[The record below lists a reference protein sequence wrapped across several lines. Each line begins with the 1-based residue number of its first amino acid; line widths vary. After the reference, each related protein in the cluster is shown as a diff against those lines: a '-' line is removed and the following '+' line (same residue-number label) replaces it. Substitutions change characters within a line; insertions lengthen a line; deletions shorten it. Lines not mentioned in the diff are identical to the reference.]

1 MLILLGYNLKI
12 AIEWGGIKIWRG
24 NFSRENEQ
32 IFGWWGDSPLYPPSR
47 ENPETITMIKVM
59 ENLTTIITMS
69 NMMMKNMC

>member
-1 MLILLGYNLKI
+1 MSKYL
-12 AIEWGGIKIWRG
+12 AGGG
-24 NFSRENEQ
+24 TP
-32 IFGWWGDSPLYPPSR
+32 PLYPPSR